1 MTLWIIE
8 PRDPLIARDG
18 RPFGPDP
25 GARAESL
32 SFPPPSMVVGSL
44 RHKAGLTANG
54 HFDKA
59 SIDHIKSLT
68 MRGPLLV
75 ELDHDGQFK
84 QFLFPAPADVV
95 AFESEPA
102 PDKSDCAS
110 DSKKQSVHL
119 ELKRMRPAKLAAST
133 NLSYEHTYSDKTQ
146 NTERKIIT
154 NLPDGLELVDL
165 ADGKKGKPSSRAPQ
179 FWYEQS
185 FFQWLLEPDKL
196 TDIADLELGIAG
208 LPRNV
213 RTHVSIAAQTQTA
226 REGALFQTSGLEFVQ
241 ADHQPSLANIRH
253 FALAAAFE
261 DANGQ
266 PYTPPHFTGGLA
278 PLGGER
284 RIARWSRIDRTL
296 PEPPPA
302 LVERIKT
309 DRKARV
315 ILLSPAHFADGYR
328 PPIEWQR
335 GGVTAKLQA
344 AVVPRA
350 QVISGWDLAKNK
362 PKETRRLAPAGSVYF
377 VCWPDGTNEEDIERW
392 FRATWMRN
400 VSDDEQACRDG
411 FGLAVLG
418 VW

>member
-44 RHKAGLTANG
+44 RHKAGLTADG
-54 HFDKA
+54 HFNKA

-95 AFESEPA
+95 AFETEPA

-110 DSKKQSVHL
+110 DGKQQSVHL
-119 ELKRMRPAKLAAST
+119 ELKRMQPAKLAA
-133 NLSYEHTYSDKTQ
+133 
-146 NTERKIIT
+146 IT
-154 NLPDGLELVDL
+154 NLPEGLELVVL
-165 ADGKKGKPSSRAPQ
+165 AAGAKGKPSSRALQ
-179 FWYEQS
+179 FWHEEP
-185 FFQWLLEPDKL
+185 FFRWLLEPDEL
-196 TDIADLELGIAG
+196 TGIADLELGIAS

-213 RTHVSIAAQTQTA
+213 RTHVSIVAQTQTA
-226 REGALFQTSGLEFVQ
+226 REGALFQTSGLEFAQ
-241 ADHQPSLANIRH
+241 GDHQLSLANIRH

-278 PLGGER
+278 PLGGEQ
-284 RIARWSRIDRTL
+284 RIARWVRINHTL
-296 PEPPPA
+296 PKPPPA

-315 ILLSPAHFADGYR
+315 ILLSPAHFTEGYR

-344 AVVPRA
+344 AAVPRA

-377 VCWPDGTNEEDIERW
+377 VCWSDETNGAEIERW
-392 FRATWMRN
+392 FWATWMRN

>member
-54 HFDKA
+54 QFDQT
-59 SIDHIKSLT
+59 SIERIKSLT

-110 DSKKQSVHL
+110 DSKKQSVC
-119 ELKRMRPAKLAAST
+119 LKLTRMQPAKLPA
-133 NLSYEHTYSDKTQ
+133 
-146 NTERKIIT
+146 IT
-154 NLPDGLELVDL
+154 NLPDGLEPVVL
-165 ADGKKGKPSSRAPQ
+165 AEKGKPSSYAPQ
-179 FWYEQS
+179 FWHEES
-185 FFQWLLEPDKL
+185 FFRWLLEPDKL
-196 TDIADLELGIAG
+196 TGIANLELGIAS

-315 ILLSPAHFADGYR
+315 ILLSPAHFAGGYR
-328 PPIEWQR
+328 PPMAWQR

-344 AVVPRA
+344 SAVPRA
-350 QVISGWDLAKNK
+350 QVISGWDLAENK

-377 VCWPDGTNEEDIERW
+377 VCWSDETNEEDIERW
-392 FRATWMRN
+392 FWATWMRN